1 MSFTLLTQLEEILLN
16 YIVTSPSSYT
26 ELKTLVSDLYLDYRQ
41 VSEGR
46 LSTTLTNMIEKDLI
60 NKDKHIHIDSN
71 GKKCH
76 SRYSPTQL
84 GNKLLQDYRNLHN
97 SLQYSLTQ
105 YSRIKLKHNFTQPR

>member
-1 MSFTLLTQLEEILLN
+1 MNQLEEILLN

-46 LSTTLTNMIEKDLI
+46 LSTTLTNLIEKDLI
-60 NKDKHIHIDSN
+60 NKDKDTHIDFN
-71 GKKCH
+71 GKKCT

-84 GNKLLQDYRNLHN
+84 GNELLQNYRNLHN

-105 YSRIKLKHNFTQPR
+105 YSRIKSKRNSTQLR